1 MTTTSFKIKPIL
13 WSEYDHHAL
22 ILLQDENGPCALIAL
37 VNTVILKHQ
46 IESRKVAFGELHRNE
61 HQDRRARAIENLQSR
76 LGRLE
81 AEKKSISLNS
91 LLESLGELILELFEN
106 EQYPEYD
113 VDRLVS
119 SLPLLHTGLRR
130 IHRPRNGWLQIGRN

>member
-61 HQDRRARAIENLQSR
+61 HQDREN
-76 LGRLE
+76 
-81 AEKKSISLNS
+81 
-91 LLESLGELILELFEN
+91 
-106 EQYPEYD
+106 
-113 VDRLVS
+113 
-119 SLPLLHTGLRR
+119 
-130 IHRPRNGWLQIGRN
+130 